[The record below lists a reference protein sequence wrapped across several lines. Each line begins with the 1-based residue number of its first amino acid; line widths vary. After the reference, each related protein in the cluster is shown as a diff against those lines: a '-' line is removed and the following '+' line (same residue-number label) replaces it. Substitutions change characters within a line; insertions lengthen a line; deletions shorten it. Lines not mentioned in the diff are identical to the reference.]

1 MQAAAANG
9 YRCLGWAA
17 LAGMAVLTLATATT
31 VAAREPSPRADWPQ
45 RLTLVEVPTVDAS
58 LNAVVA
64 GQVDAAGAAMRR
76 FDVLPWSMK
85 KRLRVLAE
93 ALPQPDML
101 LGVRGDLGPG
111 LKEALAKALLALGES
126 PAGRAILARIG
137 WKKLLRAR
145 DADDDV
151 TRAFAHKPGLVY

>member
-1 MQAAAANG
+1 
-9 YRCLGWAA
+9 
-17 LAGMAVLTLATATT
+17 MAVLTLATATT

-126 PAGRAILARIG
+126 PEGRAILARIG

-151 TRAFAHKPGLVY
+151 TRAFAHKLGLVY